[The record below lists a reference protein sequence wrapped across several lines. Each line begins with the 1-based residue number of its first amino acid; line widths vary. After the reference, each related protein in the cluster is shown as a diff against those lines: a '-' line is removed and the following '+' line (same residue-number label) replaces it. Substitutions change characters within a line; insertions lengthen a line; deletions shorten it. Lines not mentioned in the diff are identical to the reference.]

1 MSLSRNSVHTLGE
14 YYQLLLKNGLL
25 ADTQPLKAD
34 FARTVPLVSCDSR
47 VVVPGALFICKGAAF
62 REEYLLTAV
71 KLGAAA
77 YVSERPYPGVSAP
90 CIAVTDIRAAM
101 ALLADLFWNHP
112 SGKVDVIGIT
122 GTKGK
127 TTTAFFLK
135 AILDRWQESRG
146 LGPTALLSSLMVDD
160 GVERREA
167 TLTTPEPLDLQR
179 HLAHAA
185 QSGFVTM
192 EVSSQA
198 LKYHRT
204 LGVEFAVGVFLNIG
218 EDHISPVEHPDFEDY
233 FSSKL
238 RLFSQCAA
246 AVVNLDCDH
255 AHRVLAAARAA
266 GNRVVTFSLRDPSAQ
281 VYADGLTLEEGE
293 ARFTLHTPRFTT
305 EVSLPMSGWFNVE
318 NALAAAAA
326 AEILGV
332 DGDAVTQGLAQVRVP
347 GRMETYHS
355 ARLPLTVVVDYAHN
369 GMSLEALLSS
379 LRQDYPDR
387 ELTVV
392 FGCPGGKA
400 LDRRESMAAAAAR
413 WAHHILLTEDDP
425 AGEEVAD
432 ICAQIGGY
440 IATLGGTYTV
450 IPDREEAVRTA
461 VLEAHVPAVV
471 VLAGKGAEHFQK
483 RKGGSEPCVPD
494 ALLSQRALAEI
505 DSREEA

>member
-1 MSLSRNSVHTLGE
+1 M
-14 YYQLLLKNGLL
+14 
-25 ADTQPLKAD
+25 
-34 FARTVPLVSCDSR
+34 
-47 VVVPGALFICKGAAF
+47 
-62 REEYLLTAV
+62 
-71 KLGAAA
+71 
-77 YVSERPYPGVSAP
+77 
-90 CIAVTDIRAAM
+90 
-101 ALLADLFWNHP
+101 
-112 SGKVDVIGIT
+112 
-122 GTKGK
+122 
-127 TTTAFFLK
+127 
-135 AILDRWQESRG
+135 
-146 LGPTALLSSLMVDD
+146 
-160 GVERREA
+160 
-167 TLTTPEPLDLQR
+167 
-179 HLAHAA
+179 
-185 QSGFVTM
+185 
-192 EVSSQA
+192 
-198 LKYHRT
+198 
-204 LGVEFAVGVFLNIG
+204 
-218 EDHISPVEHPDFEDY
+218 
-233 FSSKL
+233 
-238 RLFSQCAA
+238 
-246 AVVNLDCDH
+246 VNLDCDH
-255 AHRVLAAARAA
+255 AHRVLSAARAA

-413 WAHHILLTEDDP
+413 WAHRILLTEDDP
-425 AGEEVAD
+425 VGEEVAD

-505 DSREEA
+505 DGREEA